1 MSKDIRKLN
10 DSELENVTGGTD
22 AGEWS
27 IPENGLPRSGRNT
40 EPINNISGW
49 TPDANEEWTAEIPEA
64 PKPGKYEIYGVA
76 WGQD

>member
-1 MSKDIRKLN
+1 MSKDIKKLN
-10 DSELENVTGGTD
+10 DSELENVTGGTEP
-22 AGEWS
+22 GEWS
-27 IPENGLPRSGRNT
+27 IPENGLPKSGRYT
-40 EPINNISGW
+40 EPESNTPEW